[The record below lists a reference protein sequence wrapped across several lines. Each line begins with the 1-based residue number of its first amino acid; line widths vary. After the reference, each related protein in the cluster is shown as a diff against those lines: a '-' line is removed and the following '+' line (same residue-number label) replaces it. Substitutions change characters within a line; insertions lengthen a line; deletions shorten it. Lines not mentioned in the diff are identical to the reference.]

1 MLENDGKFSVS
12 GLAIDVFLFPAAA
25 VLARLPA
32 LSDLP
37 VLWTLQ
43 MLQSSMYFATAVL
56 GR

>member
-32 LSDLP
+32 LP

-43 MLQSSMYFATAVL
+43 MLHSSMYFATAVL